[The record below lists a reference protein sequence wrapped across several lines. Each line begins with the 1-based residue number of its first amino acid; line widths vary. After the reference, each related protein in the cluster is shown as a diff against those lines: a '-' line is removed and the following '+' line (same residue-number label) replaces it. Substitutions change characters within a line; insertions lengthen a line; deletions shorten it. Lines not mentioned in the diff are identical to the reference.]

1 MALDDISY
9 IREPSRSGTSTQ
21 EAVACDI
28 AIVGGGFA
36 GALMALVLARQG
48 FNPVVVDPYDVYPQ
62 DFRCEKFSQSQAAG
76 LQALGVAE
84 VFAPLLG
91 RGENLV
97 RKGLRY
103 DQMVNAVRDHWG
115 DGVRLIR
122 GKVSGVRHG
131 TETQT
136 LTVQGFGT
144 VTSRLCVVATG
155 PGERLLKDLGV
166 KRRML
171 SPAHSVCIGFT
182 LLPGP
187 DGFGFDSLIHRG
199 ERPGDGVGY
208 ASLFRMAGEPSDALR
223 VNLFLY
229 DPIKS
234 ERVLRFRRD
243 PVDALCAVMPGMSR
257 RLHGATLSG
266 EVELRATDLYTIDE
280 PALDGVVLI
289 GDARRTS
296 CPASG
301 TGISRIVN
309 DVRALSERFVPGWLE
324 AQSDVARFYADGA
337 VRRLD
342 ADLHRRSMNGRN
354 LAVSTSLHWR
364 LRRLAHK
371 IRARF
376 TRGAPRAP
384 DVHFHSGDAVR
395 VRSAV
400 EILAS
405 LDMDGTLDG
414 LPFMPEMV
422 QLIGQPARVF
432 RRADRT
438 CVEGHGL
445 RGMKDVVFLDQ
456 RRCDGHAHDNCQ
468 RDCLMFWKEAWL
480 APDGPVLTPTPRAEM
495 AARETL
501 LNLATRSLDGRYV
514 CQSTELARAS
524 YTISKMHLGELLS
537 ELKSGEMSPQA
548 FAIIVWRALVNRTR
562 VVFKLPELGQ
572 IVGFKGAKSKGDLN
586 LQPGEWVRV
595 RDAAVIRATL
605 NSRGR
610 NLGLSF
616 EPEMERLIGQV
627 RQVDRVV
634 ERMVHEETGEMVRLE
649 RTVSLKDTY
658 CRGSC
663 AKSCPRANPLF
674 WREVWLERVKAPA

>member
-1 MALDDISY
+1 MDDISY
-9 IREPSRSGTSTQ
+9 IREPHRAHTTKH
-21 EAVACDI
+21 EAVACDV

-48 FNPVVVDPYDVYPQ
+48 FNPVVVDPFDVYPQ
-62 DFRCEKFSQSQAAG
+62 DFRCEKFSQAQADG
-76 LQALGVAE
+76 LQGLNVAD

-91 RGENLV
+91 RGDNLI

-115 DGVRLIR
+115 EGVRLIR
-122 GKVSGVRHG
+122 GKVSGVTHDAQ
-131 TETQT
+131 THT
-136 LTVQGFGT
+136 LTVPGFGT
-144 VTSRLCVVATG
+144 VTSRLCVLATG
-155 PGERLLKDLGV
+155 PGERLLKDLGI
-166 KRRML
+166 KRQVL
-171 SPAHSVCIGFT
+171 SPAHSVCVGFT

-199 ERPGDGVGY
+199 ERPGDGVGF
-208 ASLFRMAGEPSDALR
+208 ASFFRMAGDPSDALR

-229 DPIKS
+229 DAIKS

-243 PVDALCAVMPGMSR
+243 PLDALSAVMPALGQ
-257 RLHGATLSG
+257 RLHGASVTG
-266 EVELRATDLYTIDE
+266 EVELRATDLYTIDQ

-301 TGISRIVN
+301 TGISRIIN

-324 AQSDVARFYADGA
+324 TQSDVARFYADGA

-354 LAVSTSLHWR
+354 LAVRSGVAWR

-371 IRARF
+371 VRS
-376 TRGAPRAP
+376 TLMGNAPAAP
-384 DVHFHSGDAVR
+384 EVHFHSGDTVR

-422 QLIGQPARVF
+422 PLIGQSARVF

-456 RRCDGHAHDNCQ
+456 QRCDGHAHDNCQ

-480 APDGPVLTPTPRAEM
+480 APEGPALTPTPRAEM

-501 LNLATRSLDGRYV
+501 LNMATRSLDGRYV

-524 YTISKMHLGELLS
+524 YTISKMHLS
-537 ELKSGEMSPQA
+537 ELVSELRSGEMAPRA
-548 FAIIVWRALVNRTR
+548 FATIVWRALINRTR
-562 VVFKLPELGQ
+562 AAFKLPELGQ
-572 IVGFKGAKSKGDLN
+572 IVGLKGPKSKGDLN

-595 RDAAVIRATL
+595 RDAATIRATL
-605 NSRGR
+605 NPRGR

-616 EPEMERLIGQV
+616 EPEMEKLIGRV

-649 RTVSLKDTY
+649 RTVSLKSTY
-658 CRGSC
+658 CQGAC

-674 WREVWLERVKAPA
+674 WREVWLERVEAPK

>member
-1 MALDDISY
+1 MDDLSY
-9 IREPSRSGTSTQ
+9 IREPHRASAGESHALS
-21 EAVACDI
+21 CDVV
-28 AIVGGGFA
+28 IVGGGFA
-36 GALMALVLARQG
+36 GALMALVLARRG
-48 FNPVVVDPYDVYPQ
+48 LSPVVVDPHDVYPQ
-62 DFRCEKFSQSQAAG
+62 DFRCEKFSVAQVDG
-76 LQALGVAE
+76 LVALGVADA
-84 VFAPLLG
+84 FAPLFG
-91 RGENLV
+91 RGADAMTQ
-97 RKGLRY
+97 RGLRY
-103 DQMVNAVRDHWG
+103 DQMVNALRDHWG
-115 DGVRLIR
+115 DGVRLVR
-122 GKVSGVRHG
+122 GKVTGIARDHAA
-131 TETQT
+131 QT
-136 LTVQGFGT
+136 LTVAGFGT
-144 VTSRLCVVATG
+144 VTSRLCVLATG
-155 PGERLLKDLGV
+155 PGERLLKDLGI
-166 KRRML
+166 RRQVL
-171 SPAHSVCIGFT
+171 SANHSVCIGFT

-187 DGFGFDSLIHRG
+187 DGFGFESLIHRG
-199 ERPGDGVGY
+199 EKPGDGVGFV
-208 ASLFRMAGEPSDALR
+208 SLFPMAGDSSDALR
-223 VNLFLY
+223 ANLFLY

-243 PVDALCAVMPGMSR
+243 PLAALLAAMPGLAP
-257 RLHGATLSG
+257 RLHGATVSG
-266 EVELRATDLYTIDE
+266 EVELRATDLYAIDNPGLE
-280 PALDGVVLI
+280 GVVLI

-301 TGISRIVN
+301 TGISRIIG
-309 DVRALSERFVPGWLE
+309 DVRALADRFVPDWLE
-324 AQSDVARFYADGA
+324 TRSEVSQFYADA
-337 VRRLD
+337 VVRRLD
-342 ADLHRRSMNGRN
+342 ADLYRRSMNGRS
-354 LAVSTSLHWR
+354 LATDTGPVWR
-364 LRRLAHK
+364 LKRLAQK
-371 IRARF
+371 IRSAFARA
-376 TRGAPRAP
+376 TPPAAET
-384 DVHFHSGDAVR
+384 HFYSGDAVR

-422 QLIGQPARVF
+422 PLIGQGARVF

-456 RRCDGHAHDNCQ
+456 HRCDGHAHDNCQ

-480 APDGPVLTPTPRAEM
+480 APDGPAVTPTPRAER

-501 LNLATRSLDGRYV
+501 RNLATRSIDGRYT

-524 YTISKMHLGELLS
+524 HVISKMHLGALLAELV
-537 ELKSGEMSPQA
+537 SGELSAAA
-548 FAIIVWRALVNRTR
+548 FANIVWRALVNRTR
-562 VVFKLPELGQ
+562 AALKLPELGQ
-572 IVGFKGAKSKGDLN
+572 IVGLKGPKSKGDLN

-595 RDAAVIRATL
+595 RDAATIRATL
-605 NSRGR
+605 NPRGR

-674 WREVWLERVKAPA
+674 WREIWLERVPAPK

>member
-1 MALDDISY
+1 LDDLSY
-9 IREPSRSGTSTQ
+9 IREPHRASTATSQ
-21 EAVACDI
+21 SLSCDVV
-28 AIVGGGFA
+28 IVGGGFA
-36 GALMALVLARQG
+36 GSLMALALARRG
-48 FNPVVVDPYDVYPQ
+48 LSPVVVDPQDVYPP
-62 DFRCEKFSQSQAAG
+62 DFRCEKFSVAQVDG
-76 LQALGVAE
+76 LMALGVAD
-84 VFAPLLG
+84 VFAPVFG
-91 RGENLV
+91 RGAEATTQ
-97 RKGLRY
+97 RGLRY
-103 DQMVNAVRDHWG
+103 DQMVNALRDHWG
-115 DGVRLIR
+115 DTVRLIR
-122 GKVSGVRHG
+122 GKVTAIARDHAS
-131 TETQT
+131 QT
-136 LTVQGFGT
+136 LTVAGFGA
-144 VTSRLCVVATG
+144 VTSRLCILATG
-155 PGERLLKDLGV
+155 PGERLLRDLGV
-166 KRRML
+166 KRRIL
-171 SPAHSVCIGFT
+171 SPGHSVCVGFT

-199 ERPGDGVGY
+199 EKPGDGVGFV
-208 ASLFRMAGEPSDALR
+208 SLFRMAGGRSDALR
-223 VNLFLY
+223 ANLFLY
-229 DPIKS
+229 DAIKS

-243 PVDALCAVMPGMSR
+243 PLAALLAVMPGLGR
-257 RLHGATLSG
+257 RLHDATVSG
-266 EVELRATDLYTIDE
+266 EVELRATDLYAVDSPNLE
-280 PALDGVVLI
+280 GVVLI

-301 TGISRIVN
+301 TGVSRIIG
-309 DVRALSERFVPGWLE
+309 DVRALADRFVPDWLE
-324 AQSDVARFYADGA
+324 TKTEVSRFYADA
-337 VRRLD
+337 VVRSLD
-342 ADLHRRSMNGRN
+342 EDLHRRSVNGRS
-354 LAVSTSLHWR
+354 LAVDTGPMWR

-371 IRARF
+371 LRAALARP
-376 TRGAPRAP
+376 APPVADP
-384 DVHFHSGDAVR
+384 HFYSGDAVR

-422 QLIGQPARVF
+422 PLIGQTARVF

-445 RGMKDVVFLDQ
+445 RGMTDVIFLEQ
-456 RRCDGHAHDNCQ
+456 QRCDGHAHDNCQ

-480 APDGPVLTPTPRAEM
+480 APDGPALTPTPKAEL

-501 LNLATRSLDGRYV
+501 RNLATRSIDGRYT

-524 YTISKMHLGELLS
+524 HAISRMHLGELLG
-537 ELKSGEMSPQA
+537 ELKSGELSASA
-548 FAIIVWRALVNRTR
+548 FANIVGRAIINKTRAAL
-562 VVFKLPELGQ
+562 KLPELGQ
-572 IVGFKGAKSKGDLN
+572 IVGLKGPKSKGDLD
-586 LQPGEWVRV
+586 LKPGEWVRV
-595 RDAAVIRATL
+595 RDAATIRATL
-605 NSRGR
+605 NPRGR

-674 WREVWLERVKAPA
+674 WRDAWLERVPAPYE

>member
-1 MALDDISY
+1 VDDLSY
-9 IREPSRSGTSTQ
+9 IREPHRAST
-21 EAVACDI
+21 AVGQALTCDVV
-28 AIVGGGFA
+28 IVGGGFA
-36 GALMALVLARQG
+36 GALMALVLARRG
-48 FNPVVVDPYDVYPQ
+48 LSPVVVDPHDVYPQ
-62 DFRCEKFSQSQAAG
+62 DFRCEKFSVAQVDG
-76 LQALGVAE
+76 LTALGVTDA
-84 VFAPLLG
+84 FAPLFG
-91 RGENLV
+91 RGPEAMTQ
-97 RKGLRY
+97 RGLRY
-103 DQMVNAVRDHWG
+103 DQMVNALRDHWG
-115 DGVRLIR
+115 DSVRLVK
-122 GKVSGVRHG
+122 GKVTAIARGSAA
-131 TETQT
+131 QT
-136 LTVQGFGT
+136 LTVAGFGR
-144 VTSRLCVVATG
+144 VTSRLCVLATG

-166 KRRML
+166 RRQVL
-171 SPAHSVCIGFT
+171 SPGHSVCIGFT
-182 LLPGP
+182 LLPGA

-199 ERPGDGVGY
+199 ERPGDGVGFV
-208 ASLFRMAGEPSDALR
+208 SLFRMAGDPSDALR
-223 VNLFLY
+223 ANLFLY

-243 PVDALCAVMPGMSR
+243 PLAALLTVMPGLAA
-257 RLHGATLSG
+257 RLHGATVSG
-266 EVELRATDLYTIDE
+266 EVELRATDLYTVDS
-280 PALDGVVLI
+280 PSLDGVVLI

-301 TGISRIVN
+301 TGISRIIG
-309 DVRALSERFVPGWLE
+309 DVRALADRYVPDWLE
-324 AQSDVARFYADGA
+324 TQSEVSHFYADA
-337 VRRLD
+337 VIRRLD
-342 ADLHRRSMNGRN
+342 ADLHRRSMNGRS
-354 LAVSTSLHWR
+354 LAVDTAPVWR

-371 IRARF
+371 FRSALARS
-376 TRGAPRAP
+376 GSPAGEPR
-384 DVHFHSGDAVR
+384 FYSGDMVR

-422 QLIGQPARVF
+422 PLIGQTARVF

-456 RRCDGHAHDNCQ
+456 QRCDGHAHDNCQ

-480 APDGPVLTPTPRAEM
+480 MPDGPALTPTPKAEL

-501 LNLATRSLDGRYV
+501 LNLATRSIDGRYT

-524 YTISKMHLGELLS
+524 HAISKMHLGALLG
-537 ELKSGEMSPQA
+537 ELKSGELPLAA
-548 FAIIVWRALVNRTR
+548 FANIVWRALVNKTR
-562 VVFKLPELGQ
+562 AALRLPELGQ
-572 IVGFKGAKSKGDLN
+572 IVGRKGPKTKGDLD
-586 LQPGEWVRV
+586 LQPGEWVRI
-595 RDAAVIRATL
+595 RDAATIRATL
-605 NSRGR
+605 NPRGR

-634 ERMVHEETGEMVRLE
+634 ERMVHEETGEMVRLD

-674 WREVWLERVKAPA
+674 WREAWLERVPAPE

>member
-1 MALDDISY
+1 MDDISY
-9 IREPSRSGTSTQ
+9 IREPHRAQATTNQ
-21 EAVACDI
+21 AIACDV

-48 FNPVVVDPYDVYPQ
+48 FNPVVIDPHDVYPQ
-62 DFRCEKFSQSQAAG
+62 DFRCEKFSQAQASG
-76 LQALGVAE
+76 LQALGVAD

-91 RGENLV
+91 RGDNLI
-97 RKGLRY
+97 RRGLRY
-103 DQMVNAVRDHWG
+103 DQMVNALRDHWG
-115 DGVRLIR
+115 DGVRLVR
-122 GKVSGVRHG
+122 GKVSDLTHDAQS
-131 TETQT
+131 QT
-136 LTVQGFGT
+136 LAVPGFGT

-155 PGERLLKDLGV
+155 PGERLLRDLGV
-166 KRRML
+166 KRQVL
-171 SPAHSVCIGFT
+171 SPAHSVCVGFT

-187 DGFGFDSLIHRG
+187 DGFGFESLIHRG
-199 ERPGDGVGY
+199 ERPGDGVGF
-208 ASLFRMAGEPSDALR
+208 ASFFRMAGDPSDALR

-243 PVDALCAVMPGMSR
+243 PLDALCAIMPDLSQ
-257 RLHGATLSG
+257 RLHGASLSG
-266 EVELRATDLYTIDE
+266 EVELRATDLYAAGE

-301 TGISRIVN
+301 TGISRIIG
-309 DVRALSERFVPGWLE
+309 DVRTLSERFVPGWLE
-324 AQSDVARFYADGA
+324 ATSDVTRFYGDAS

-354 LAVSTSLHWR
+354 LAVSMGLNWR

-371 IRARF
+371 VRS
-376 TRGAPRAP
+376 TLMGNAPAAP
-384 DVHFHSGDAVR
+384 EVHFYSGDTVR

-422 QLIGQPARVF
+422 PLIGQSARVF

-456 RRCDGHAHDNCQ
+456 KRCDGHAHDNCQ

-480 APDGPVLTPTPRAEM
+480 APEGPALTPTPRAEL

-501 LNLATRSLDGRYV
+501 LNLATRGLDGRYV

-524 YTISKMHLGELLS
+524 YTISKMHLGELVS
-537 ELKSGEMSPQA
+537 EVKSGEMAPKA
-548 FAIIVWRALVNRTR
+548 FATIVWRALVNKTR
-562 VVFKLPELGQ
+562 AVLKLPELGQ
-572 IVGFKGAKSKGDLN
+572 IVGLKGPKSKGDLN

-595 RDAAVIRATL
+595 RDAATIQATL
-605 NSRGR
+605 NPRGR

-649 RTVSLKDTY
+649 RTVSLKETY
-658 CRGSC
+658 CRGAC

-674 WREVWLERVKAPA
+674 WREVWLERVPAPGL

>member
-1 MALDDISY
+1 LDDISY
-9 IREPSRSGTSTQ
+9 IREPHRAQASAQ
-21 EAVACDI
+21 EAVSCDV

-48 FNPVVVDPYDVYPQ
+48 FNPVVVDPHDVYPQ
-62 DFRCEKFSQSQAAG
+62 DFRCEKFSQSQADG
-76 LQALGVAE
+76 LQALGVAD
-84 VFAPLLG
+84 VYSAVLG
-91 RGENLV
+91 RGDNLI

-103 DQMVNAVRDHWG
+103 DQMVNALRDHWG
-115 DGVRLIR
+115 DGVRLVR
-122 GKVSGVRHG
+122 GKVSAVAHDAG
-131 TETQT
+131 TQT
-136 LTVQGFGT
+136 LSVPGFGT

-166 KRRML
+166 KRQLL
-171 SPAHSVCIGFT
+171 SPAHSVCVGFT
-182 LLPGP
+182 VLPGP
-187 DGFGFDSLIHRG
+187 EGFGFESLIHRG
-199 ERPGDGVGY
+199 EKPGDGVGF
-208 ASLFRMAGEPSDALR
+208 ASFFRMAGDPSDALR

-229 DPIKS
+229 DPIRS
-234 ERVLRFRRD
+234 ERVLRFRRE
-243 PVDALCAVMPGMSR
+243 PLQALCAIMPGLSQ
-257 RLHGATLSG
+257 RLHGASLSG
-266 EVELRATDLYTIDE
+266 EVELRATDLYTIDD

-301 TGISRIVN
+301 TGISRIIN
-309 DVRALSERFVPGWLE
+309 DVRALSERFVPGWLDT
-324 AQSDVARFYADGA
+324 QSDVARFYADSG

-354 LAVSTSLHWR
+354 LAVSTGLAWR

-371 IRARF
+371 VRSKL
-376 TRGAPRAP
+376 TRGSAQAP
-384 DVHFHSGDAVR
+384 DVHFYSGDSVR

-422 QLIGQPARVF
+422 PLIGQSMRVF

-456 RRCDGHAHDNCQ
+456 QRCDGRAHDNCQ

-480 APDGPVLTPTPRAEM
+480 MPDGPAVTPTPKAEM

-501 LNLATRSLDGRYV
+501 LNLATRGLDGRYV

-524 YTISKMHLGELLS
+524 YTISRMHLGELLS
-537 ELKSGEMSPQA
+537 ELKSGEMAPEA
-548 FAIIVWRALVNRTR
+548 FATIVWRALVNKTR
-562 VVFKLPELGQ
+562 AVMKLPELGQ
-572 IVGFKGAKSKGDLN
+572 IVGFKGPKSKGDLN
-586 LQPGEWVRV
+586 LLPGEWVRV
-595 RDAAVIRATL
+595 RDAATIRATL
-605 NSRGR
+605 NPRGR

-674 WREVWLERVKAPA
+674 WREAWLERVPAPNS